1 MADGANQL
9 FDPEAPPGAGAL
21 PGDEAE
27 AGSGRP
33 GVLSI
38 GGLYDEIEGAL
49 AASFPRT
56 RQLWVRGEIH
66 SLSDHR
72 SGHLYLDLCDPDA
85 GGGGGGAGARGRGV
99 PTLHVKCWRTN
110 WAPLRHR
117 LAKEGVTLAEGMVV
131 ELRGT
136 LDLYRA
142 KGEVSLLLAEVD
154 VTALLGHLAAQ
165 RARLLR
171 ALESEGLLRRNGA
184 LAVAELP
191 LRVGLVASPGTE
203 GYHDFL
209 GQLEG
214 SGFAFEISVVKVRV
228 QGPDAPA
235 GVARAL
241 RMLSR
246 SGCDVI
252 ALVRGGGAR
261 GDLAAFDSELVA
273 RAVAAS
279 EMPVWT
285 GIGHTGD
292 ETVAD
297 VVANRVCITPTECG
311 QALVQRVAA
320 WWDARVVAPASRLGR
335 RVPSFLE
342 DAVTRDAAARRH
354 LVAVA
359 RHQLRFHRGRLAG
372 RAEGL
377 GRAAPQR
384 VGTLE
389 AGARA
394 RAARL
399 GPLALGHLGRREDR
413 VDGWRRLVAAY
424 DVGRQLERGYTL
436 TQRADGSLIRSAGD
450 VAPGG
455 KIVTRF
461 ADGTVR
467 SRVEA
472 TETRQED

>member
-1 MADGANQL
+1 MAERANQL
-9 FDPEAPPGAGAL
+9 FDPEAPPGAGLDREPDDAV
-21 PGDEAE
+21 G
-27 AGSGRP
+27 GRP

-38 GGLYDEIEGAL
+38 GGLYDEMESAL
-49 AASFPRT
+49 ATAFPRT

-72 SGHLYLDLCDPDA
+72 SGHLYLDLVDPHDENGP
-85 GGGGGGAGARGRGV
+85 GGSRGRGV

-142 KGEVSLLLAEVD
+142 KGEVSLILAEVD
-154 VTALLGHLAAQ
+154 VTALLGHLAAK
-165 RARLLR
+165 RAQLLR
-171 ALESEGLLRRNGA
+171 ALESEGLLRRNA
-184 LAVAELP
+184 ARAVSPLP
-191 LRVGLVASPGTE
+191 LAVGLVASPGTE

-214 SGFAFEISVVKVRV
+214 SGFAFRISVVKVRV

-241 RMLSR
+241 RMLGR

-261 GDLAAFDSELVA
+261 ADLAAFDSELVA
-273 RAVAAS
+273 RAVAGS
-279 EMPVWT
+279 EVPVWT

-311 QALVQRVAA
+311 QAIVQRVTG
-320 WWDARVVAPASRLGR
+320 WWAARVAAPAERLAR

-342 DAVTRDAAARRH
+342 AAETRDAAARRH
-354 LVAVA
+354 LVGAA
-359 RHQLRFHRGRLAG
+359 RHQLRYHRGHLAG
-372 RAEGL
+372 RADGL
-377 GRAAPQR
+377 GRVAPLR
-384 VGTLE
+384 VDALS
-389 AGARA
+389 AGMRA
-394 RAARL
+394 RAARV
-399 GPLALGHLGRREDR
+399 GPLALGHLGRRDER
-413 VDGWRRLVAAY
+413 LAGWRRLLNAY
-424 DVGRQLERGYTL
+424 DVERQLERGYTL
-436 TQRADGSLIRSAGD
+436 TLGPDGSLIRSAAD
-450 VAPGG
+450 VAADSE
-455 KIVTRF
+455 IVTRF
-461 ADGTVR
+461 ADGTAR

-472 TETRQED
+472 TDMRQED